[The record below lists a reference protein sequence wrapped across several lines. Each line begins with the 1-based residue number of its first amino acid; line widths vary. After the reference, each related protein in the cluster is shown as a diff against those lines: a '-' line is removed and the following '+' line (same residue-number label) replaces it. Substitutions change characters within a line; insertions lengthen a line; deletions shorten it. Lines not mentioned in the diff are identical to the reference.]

1 MPRRVSLSRQA
12 ARDLDHARE
21 WLTQPGSGKRGRA
34 LWNALQ
40 DSRRELRRLPYLGPS
55 SERYPGLRQLVV
67 SGYRVIYLVDPD
79 TGETATAG
87 NILIATV
94 LGPGQP

>member
-1 MPRRVSLSRQA
+1 MLRRVSLSRQA

-21 WLTQPGSGKRGRA
+21 WLTQPGSGNRGRA
-34 LWNALQ
+34 RWNALQ
-40 DSRRELRRLPYLGPS
+40 DSRRELRRFPYLGPL

-79 TGETATAG
+79 TGDSATAG
-87 NILIATV
+87 DILIVAV